1 MFAMARA
8 NYRTFANPLYA
19 IAKLKEIKMSKT
31 EKKLLDIINTMI
43 SLCEPVKYKDFN
55 CIIKAKDVS
64 LLRKAEEKNTEIGLA
79 NFDKE
84 NEGIST
90 LSLIAT
96 ITDVLIKKRLAFN
109 IDDEGMITGVTFYEE

>member
-1 MFAMARA
+1 
-8 NYRTFANPLYA
+8 
-19 IAKLKEIKMSKT
+19 MSET
-31 EKKLLDIINTMI
+31 EKKLLNVVNTMI
-43 SLCEPVKYKDFN
+43 SLCEPIKYKDFN

-64 LLRKAEEKNTEIGLA
+64 LLRKAEKENTEIGLA

-109 IDDEGMITGVTFYEE
+109 IDDEGMITGVAFYEE